1 MIFLECWQ
9 KRFLMSKIIS
19 RLNIIRLYQILFF
32 LLPTL
37 AFAQEDAISHK
48 KVAEDKLELA
58 LLLDK
63 ENNLLE
69 SYGLIVSDSLMA
81 IKIAEPILFKIYGE
95 KNIVF
100 QKPYKSYLINNY
112 WVILGSL
119 PKNFLG
125 GTFSIIIDARNARI
139 LWIMHDK

>member
-1 MIFLECWQ
+1 MRINW
-9 KRFLMSKIIS
+9 
-19 RLNIIRLYQILFF
+19 ILFF

-37 AFAQEDAISHK
+37 VFAQEDTFFHK
-48 KVAEDKLELA
+48 KIAEDKLKLA
-58 LLLDK
+58 LSLEK
-63 ENNLLE
+63 EHNLLK
-69 SYGLIVSDSLMA
+69 SYGLIISDSLMA

-95 KNIVF
+95 KNILF
-100 QKPYKSYLINNY
+100 QKPYKSYLINDY
-112 WVILGSL
+112 WVICGSL